1 MDFPNEV
8 ASTLR
13 EVDIHRLTLHWA
25 AILKSC
31 KLGSLNRHFLT
42 VLEAESLR
50 SECQRGRVL
59 VRALPRLGGL
69 LAGQPA
75 EGEQA
80 LVPLPLLVS
89 TLILLDQGPTLVTS
103 FNFSYCHGGSVSTHC
118 HITAQGFQVWTSAG
132 QKHWFH
138 NTHKHLDILFLTQ
151 WMVPVIIDTFLLND
165 LILISFIGM
174 LVET

>member
-1 MDFPNEV
+1 MLTHGSQQVGLHTLSMDFPNEV

-25 AILKSC
+25 AILKLC

-59 VRALPRLGGL
+59 VRALSRLGGL

-80 LVPLPLLVS
+80 QVPLPL
-89 TLILLDQGPTLVTS
+89 LLDQGPTLVTS

-118 HITAQGFQVWTSAG
+118 HITAQGFQV
-132 QKHWFH
+132 
-138 NTHKHLDILFLTQ
+138 
-151 WMVPVIIDTFLLND
+151 
-165 LILISFIGM
+165 
-174 LVET
+174 